1 MFTTFIVQPIFN
13 LLALIYALLPGHNF
27 GLAIILFTILVRL
40 AIYPLLKKQLHQ
52 AKVMRQLQ
60 PAIKEVKKKAA
71 GDRQKE
77 SMLLMELY
85 KERGINP
92 IGSIGVLIPQMLI
105 FIGLYIGLRKV
116 VDNPHAM
123 IDFAYPALQHLPWL
137 QELSA
142 NIHKFDNTLLH
153 MVDLTR
159 AASSA
164 KGTYWPAMV
173 LVFGSAVAQFY
184 QSRQLVPK
192 NTRSLKEI
200 LKATAN
206 GEEVDA
212 AERSASTMRSTSYL
226 LPVMIFVFTVGMPAA
241 LSLYWLTG
249 SLVAILQ
256 QARLLKEDE
265 QELEAMADAKRDVSK
280 IPEAEIVSS
289 PTPKTS
295 AKAKTTSKKA
305 KRRKK
310 K

>member
-1 MFTTFIVQPIFN
+1 VFTTFIVQPIFN

-27 GLAIILFTILVRL
+27 GLAIIIFTVVVRI
-40 AIYPLLKKQLHQ
+40 AIYPLLRKQLHQ
-52 AKVMRQLQ
+52 AKLMRQMQ
-60 PAIKEVKKKAA
+60 PAIKEIKKKAA

-92 IGSIGVLIPQMLI
+92 IGSIGVLIPQMFI
-105 FIGLYIGLRKV
+105 FIGLYLGLRKV
-116 VDNPHAM
+116 VDNPQAM
-123 IDFAYPALQHLPWL
+123 IDFTYPALQQLPWL
-137 QELSA
+137 KELAA
-142 NIHKFDNTLLH
+142 NIHKFDNTLFGLI
-153 MVDLTR
+153 DLTR
-159 AASSA
+159 VASSA
-164 KGTYWPAMV
+164 KGTYWPAMLLV
-173 LVFGSAVAQFY
+173 LGSAVAQFY

-192 NTRSLKEI
+192 NTRGLREI

-212 AERSASTMRSTSYL
+212 AERSASTMKSTSYL
-226 LPVMIFVFTVGMPAA
+226 LPIMIFIFTIGMPAA

-249 SLVAILQ
+249 ALVAIWQ
-256 QARLLKEDE
+256 QGHLLKQD
-265 QELEAMADAKRDVSK
+265 ELEMEAIADKRDVSK

-289 PTPKTS
+289 PKPKRS
-295 AKAKTTSKKA
+295 AKPASKKA